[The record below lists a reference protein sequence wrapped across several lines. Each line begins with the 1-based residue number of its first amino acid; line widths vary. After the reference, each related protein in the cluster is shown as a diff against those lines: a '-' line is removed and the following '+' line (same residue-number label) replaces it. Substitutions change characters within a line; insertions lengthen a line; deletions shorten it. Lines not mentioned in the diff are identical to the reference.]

1 MKCRLG
7 IFIAL
12 GLALASGAQ
21 ASALQPY
28 QMVRSL
34 QVVQDKIA
42 DGDHAALPMQRKL
55 LGIIDEKFRAAEA
68 ADFHDPRNFY
78 ALLIYGTSGGN
89 PATLASVVSRLEL
102 EGDRDRLGRGVV
114 SYALGDLASAREALD
129 GFDPRQIDDG
139 LAAPL
144 ALVAGA
150 LHVREDPHRALHLFD
165 EARLLSP
172 GTLVEEAALRRSVE
186 LAARLHDMERFAS
199 ISMQY
204 VRRFLGSPYASQF
217 AEAFVAGVI
226 EMHEMAD
233 LALVKRV
240 IDAMDG
246 ERAQVI
252 YLRIARKSA
261 IEGYDRLLAFASDN
275 AEAYTEGGKAG
286 PDPRAVLYANVAS
299 VTSENVGAVLETLK
313 GIDERQLSAN
323 DRQLL
328 HAARAIAERVV
339 SPPRADTTAREVEEA
354 PETAS
359 EAVEA
364 ETAEEAPADDAAFF
378 AAARDKLKSVDALL
392 GEDER

>member
-1 MKCRLG
+1 
-7 IFIAL
+7 
-12 GLALASGAQ
+12 
-21 ASALQPY
+21 
-28 QMVRSL
+28 MVRSL

-68 ADFHDPRNFY
+68 ADFQDSRNFN

-114 SYALGDLASAREALD
+114 SYSLGDLASAREALD
-129 GFDPRQIDDG
+129 GFDPREVDG
-139 LAAPL
+139 DLAAPL

-150 LHVREDPHRALHLFD
+150 LHVRDDPHRALDLFD

-172 GTLVEEAALRRSVE
+172 GTLIEEAALRRSVE
-186 LAARLHDMERFAS
+186 LAAHIHDMTRFAS
-199 ISMQY
+199 VSMQY

-217 AEAFVAGVI
+217 AEAFVSGVI
-226 EMHEMAD
+226 EMHETAD

-240 IDAMDG
+240 IGAMEG

-275 AEAYTEGGKAG
+275 AEAYAEGGEAG

-299 VTSENVGAVLETLK
+299 VTSENVGSVLETLK
-313 GIDERQLSAN
+313 GLDERQLSAN

-328 HAARAIAERVV
+328 QAARAIAERVV
-339 SPPRADTTAREVEEA
+339 SPPDTNASAPAIEEVAEATETEATEEA
-354 PETAS
+354 TAADES
-359 EAVEA
+359 E
-364 ETAEEAPADDAAFF
+364 AFF

-392 GEDER
+392 GEDKE